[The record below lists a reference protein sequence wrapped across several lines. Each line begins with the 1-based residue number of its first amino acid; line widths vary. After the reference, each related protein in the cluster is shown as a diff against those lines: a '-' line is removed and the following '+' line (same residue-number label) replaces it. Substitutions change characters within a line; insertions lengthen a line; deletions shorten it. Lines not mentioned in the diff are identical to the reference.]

1 MANNSIGLIGPGRLG
16 LCVAL
21 LLEQKGYSVTAIEQ
35 NQRYLEALQ
44 TKSFD
49 SPEPEVKELL
59 RTSKHLRFSSDL
71 KECLTEDHE
80 LIFIYV
86 PTPENDQGY
95 DHSILKGVLEAIM
108 NQGERKHPVT
118 LVVGCTTLP
127 GFNQTIE
134 ERLKALNYHLVYS
147 PAFIAQGT
155 IVKNL
160 QHPDMLLFGASD
172 MTYALKTEVIMS
184 QIALNHPQAHHMSLI
199 SAEITKLA
207 TNCFLTAKI
216 AFANAIGDLASQSG
230 ADQKAIL
237 GAIGSDS
244 RVGHKYLSYGYGFGG
259 PCFPRDNR
267 ALNYFA
273 REAGYTLQ
281 ISEATER
288 ANEQHTD
295 FQIAQLLQT
304 TSQQEEIYFD
314 HVTYKPGT
322 DILQESQQLKIAL
335 ALAKEGRLIK
345 VCGSSKVVQT
355 LKSTYG
361 NVFRY
366 EVKN

>member
-1 MANNSIGLIGPGRLG
+1 MTDNRIGLIGPGRLG

-21 LLEQKGYSVTAIEQ
+21 LLEQQGYPVTAIEQ
-35 NQRYLEALQ
+35 NQGYLAALQ
-44 TKSFD
+44 AKNLD
-49 SPEPEVKELL
+49 SPEPEVNKLL
-59 RTSKHLRFSSDL
+59 SASKIIRFSSDL
-71 KECLTEDHE
+71 QACLTDDHD

-86 PTPENDQGY
+86 PTPENDRGY
-95 DHSILKGVLEAIM
+95 DHSILMEVLKNIM
-108 NQGERKHPVT
+108 SHGRRKVPVT

-127 GFNQTIE
+127 GFNQTIDSQLE
-134 ERLKALNYHLVYS
+134 SLNYHLVYS

-155 IVKNL
+155 IIKNL
-160 QHPDMLLFGASD
+160 QHPDMLLFGTSEKK
-172 MTYALKTEVIMS
+172 YALRAEKIVNQLTH
-184 QIALNHPQAHHMSLI
+184 NNPKAHHMSLI

-230 ADQKAIL
+230 ADQKVIL
-237 GAIGSDS
+237 EAIGSDS

-273 REAGYTLQ
+273 RETGYTLQ

-335 ALAKEGRLIK
+335 ALAKEGRTIK
-345 VCGSSKVVQT
+345 VSGSHKVVQV
-355 LKSTYG
+355 LKDNYG
-361 NVFRY
+361 DLFIY